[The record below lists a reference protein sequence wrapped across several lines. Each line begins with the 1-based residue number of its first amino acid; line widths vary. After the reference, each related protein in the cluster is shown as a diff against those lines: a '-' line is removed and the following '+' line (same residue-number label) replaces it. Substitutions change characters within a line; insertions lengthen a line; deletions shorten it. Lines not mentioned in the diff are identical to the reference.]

1 MKENKKFTLK
11 ALRINNGWSQEE
23 AASLYGVSIDT
34 IKNYEAYK
42 TYPDVPI
49 IEKILKASGLDYNDI
64 IFLPKENAKSV
75 KELQEKEEE

>member
-23 AASLYGVSIDT
+23 AASLYGVSTDT

-49 IEKILKASGLDYNDI
+49 IEKILEASGLEYNDI

-75 KELQEKEEE
+75 KELTEKESG

>member
-1 MKENKKFTLK
+1 MKEKKKFTLK
-11 ALRINNGWSQEE
+11 ALRINNNWSQEE

-49 IEKILKASGLDYNDI
+49 IENILNASGLEYNDI
-64 IFLPKENAKSV
+64 IFLPKESAKSV
-75 KELQEKEEE
+75 KKLNEKS

>member
-1 MKENKKFTLK
+1 MKEKKKFTLK
-11 ALRINNGWSQEE
+11 ALRINNNWSQEE

-49 IEKILKASGLDYNDI
+49 IENILNASGLEYNDI
-64 IFLPKENAKSV
+64 IFLP
-75 KELQEKEEE
+75 

>member
-1 MKENKKFTLK
+1 MKEKKKFTLK
-11 ALRINNGWSQEE
+11 ALRINNNWSQEE

-34 IKNYEAYK
+34 IKNYEACK

-49 IEKILKASGLDYNDI
+49 IENILNASGLEYNDI

-75 KELQEKEEE
+75 KELNEKS

>member
-23 AASLYGVSIDT
+23 CASLYGVSVDT

-42 TYPDVPI
+42 TYPDVPV
-49 IEKILKASGLDYNDI
+49 IEKILMVTGLEYNDI

-75 KELQEKEEE
+75 KELLQQETG

>member
-1 MKENKKFTLK
+1 MKEKKKFTLK
-11 ALRINNGWSQEE
+11 ALRINNNWSQEE

-49 IEKILKASGLDYNDI
+49 IENILNASGLEYNDI

-75 KELQEKEEE
+75 KELNEKS